1 VEESLPELPRYLP
14 LGEDLE
20 YAVNVSVSRTP
31 ITVTRT
37 PVAGGIQSLEGTT
50 LPFLVLGVVLG
61 LILLLIVLSSLSYLY
76 RGEGLITPRRYSPRL
91 RQVLGELVE
100 YLYPGV
106 KAVLRRYYLRLRE
119 SVGCRTCTPREIA
132 SRVGSYADFAEL
144 YEEVVYG
151 SKEVDVARIR
161 SVVGGDDI

>member
-1 VEESLPELPRYLP
+1 MPELPRYLP

-20 YAVNVSVSRTP
+20 YVVNL
-31 ITVTRT
+31 TVTRT
-37 PVAGGIQSLEGTT
+37 PINVTRTPAVGGLPSLGNSPIP
-50 LPFLVLGVVLG
+50 LVVLGVVAG
-61 LILLLIVLSSLSYLY
+61 LLALLIIASALSYLY
-76 RGEGLITPRRYSPRL
+76 RGEGPITPRRYSPRL

-132 SRVGSYADFAEL
+132 TRVGSYTDFAEL

-151 SKEVDVARIR
+151 SREVDLARVR
-161 SVVGGDDI
+161 SVVGGDDT

>member
-1 VEESLPELPRYLP
+1 MSGLPRYLP

-20 YAVNVSVSRTP
+20 YVVNV
-31 ITVTRT
+31 TVTRT
-37 PVAGGIQSLEGTT
+37 PVNVTRTPIAGGLPSLGGSA
-50 LPFLVLGVVLG
+50 LSFLILGVVAG
-61 LILLLIVLSSLSYLY
+61 LLVLLIVASALSYLY
-76 RGEGLITPRRYSPRL
+76 RGESPITPRRYSPRL

-100 YLYPGV
+100 YLYPGI

-119 SVGCRTCTPREIA
+119 SLGCRTCTPREIA
-132 SRVGSYADFAEL
+132 ARVGSYADFAEL

-151 SKEVDVARIR
+151 SKEVDPSRVR

>member
-1 VEESLPELPRYLP
+1 VSGLPRYLP

-20 YAVNVSVSRTP
+20 YVVNV
-31 ITVTRT
+31 TVTRT
-37 PVAGGIQSLEGTT
+37 PVNVTRTPIAGGLPSLGGSA
-50 LPFLVLGVVLG
+50 LSFLILGVVAG
-61 LILLLIVLSSLSYLY
+61 LLVLLIVASALSYLY
-76 RGEGLITPRRYSPRL
+76 RGESPITPRRYSPRL

-100 YLYPGV
+100 YLYPGI

-119 SVGCRTCTPREIA
+119 SLGCRTCTPREIA
-132 SRVGSYADFAEL
+132 ARVGSYADFAEL

-151 SKEVDVARIR
+151 SKEVDPSRVR

>member
-1 VEESLPELPRYLP
+1 MPELPRYLP

-20 YAVNVSVSRTP
+20 YVVNATVTRIP
-31 ITVTRT
+31 INVTRT
-37 PVAGGIQSLEGTT
+37 PDAGGLLPLGGSA
-50 LPFLVLGVVLG
+50 LPFLILGAVAGLLVL
-61 LILLLIVLSSLSYLY
+61 LILASTLSYLY
-76 RGEGLITPRRYSPRL
+76 RGETPITPRRYSPRL

-132 SRVGSYADFAEL
+132 TRVGSYADFAEL

-151 SKEVDVARIR
+151 SKEVDVARVR
-161 SVVGGDDI
+161 SVVGEG

>member
-1 VEESLPELPRYLP
+1 MPELPRYLP

-20 YAVNVSVSRTP
+20 YVVNATVTRIP
-31 ITVTRT
+31 INVTRT
-37 PVAGGIQSLEGTT
+37 PDAGGLLPLGGSA
-50 LPFLVLGVVLG
+50 LPFLILGAVAGLLAL
-61 LILLLIVLSSLSYLY
+61 LILASTLSYLY
-76 RGEGLITPRRYSPRL
+76 RGETPITPRRYSPRL

-132 SRVGSYADFAEL
+132 TRVGSYADFAEL

-151 SKEVDVARIR
+151 SKEVDVARVR
-161 SVVGGDDI
+161 SVVGEG